1 MSFWEATTTSTNL
14 APMPLTRPL
23 PDADPFP
30 TEVLGPIG
38 SQLAVLM
45 HQIIQAPSALVG
57 QSLLGA
63 MNYVAQPHANV
74 CIDGRVSPLSEFFL
88 TLGES
93 GERKSAADG
102 WALAEIRNY
111 QHKLT
116 TESAA
121 ENERFQIALNIYES
135 SYKSILHDKK
145 LTSEQKQSK
154 MERLIKP
161 AAPKTPML
169 IVSEPSSE
177 AIQRQLIVGLPSV
190 GLFNDEGGQFLGGY
204 AMSAEKRLGTLTTLS
219 RLWDRGEFDRVRV
232 TDGAGSYFGRR
243 LNMHLMVQPG
253 VASSLLADPLAKEQG
268 FLARCLVSYPKT
280 TAGTR
285 SYVEADISETQAYKE
300 YVARIR
306 LLLANGWPVTAEG
319 ELQPRNL
326 MLTPQ
331 AKNSWVQ
338 IYNDWESRLGPA
350 GYYAPIRSLATKA
363 PEHVARLAGTF
374 AIFDQD
380 NCIHEEHITRGMKL
394 VLHYLEEAMRLWG
407 NGHITPELIRA
418 QELLAWLHANRK
430 PEEVIKLT
438 DVYRNGPSSIRNA
451 TAARETL
458 KILVDHCWV
467 LPHEHPTAK
476 EAFIVLGHDA
486 PKI

>member
-1 MSFWEATTTSTNL
+1 MSFWETNTSTAL
-14 APMPLTRPL
+14 MAPMPLTRPL
-23 PDADPFP
+23 PDASEFP
-30 TEVLGPIG
+30 TDDLGAIG
-38 SQLAVLM
+38 SRLARLM
-45 HQIIQAPSALVG
+45 HQIIQAPPALLG
-57 QSLLGA
+57 QSILGA

-93 GERKSAADG
+93 GERKSAADR

-111 QHKLT
+111 QQKLNQ
-116 TESAA
+116 EFPA
-121 ENERFQIALNIYES
+121 EHERFEISLNIYET
-135 SYKSILHDKK
+135 SYKKILHDKK
-145 LTSEQKQSK
+145 LTAEQKQSQ
-154 MERLIKP
+154 MERLTKP
-161 AAPKTPML
+161 SAPKTPML

-243 LNMHLMVQPG
+243 LNMHLMIQPG
-253 VASSLLADPLAKEQG
+253 VASNLLADPLAKEQG
-268 FLARCLVSYPKT
+268 FLARCLVSYPQT

-285 SYVEADISETQAYKE
+285 SYVEADIGESAVYQE

-306 LLLANGWPVTAEG
+306 HLLTNGWPVSAEG

-326 MLTPQ
+326 LLTPQ
-331 AKNSWVQ
+331 AKRNWVQ
-338 IYNDWESRLGPA
+338 TYNAFESDLGPT
-350 GYYAPIRSLATKA
+350 GIYAPIRSFATKA
-363 PEHVARLAGTF
+363 PEHIARLAGTF

-380 NCIHEEHITRGMKL
+380 NCIHEEHIDRAMRL
-394 VLHYLEEAMRLWG
+394 VLHYLAEAKRLWG
-407 NGHITPELIRA
+407 NGHTTPELVRA
-418 QELLAWLHANRK
+418 QELLAWLHCNRK
-430 PEEVIKLT
+430 PDQIITLT

-451 TAARETL
+451 AAARDAL
-458 KILVDHCWV
+458 KILIDHSWAI
-467 LPHEHPTAK
+467 PQEHPTAK
-476 EAFIVLGHDA
+476 EAFTVVGHDT
-486 PKI
+486 PIN